1 MAEERNLYKTVK
13 IIMCARTLNYCEVKV
28 PLIRPS
34 TAGVPPRRG
43 GGYYLFLPL
52 VWPHGPIGHLGGPAP
67 GVPRQ
72 WLILGAGP
80 PRTA

>member
-1 MAEERNLYKTVK
+1 
-13 IIMCARTLNYCEVKV
+13 MCARTLNYCEVKV

-52 VWPHGPIGHLGGPAP
+52 GWPHGPHGPIGGRAKSDRGPKP
-67 GVPRQ
+67 GVEISIYQATSPC
-72 WLILGAGP
+72 IIN
-80 PRTA
+80 TASNLRD